1 MTRELQK
8 AVETALEADMIRA
21 GKLGLALDRRW
32 LRPDQFRNILVRDLT
47 RASRREGGVEL
58 FPNVRAVLRT
68 QENVLTLR
76 QRRLG
81 TGLGW
86 VEALTGVLD
95 SLVKAGGRYAT
106 ARYEGKT
113 MVRIQK
119 IQAQTEMLHLKAAQ
133 MAADRARMELARSQ
147 AAAQATA
154 TGPSGAVPIYD
165 AQGNVTMEKP
175 ESGLPGWL
183 IPAAAIAVVGTT
195 VVVAA
200 S

>member
-32 LRPDQFRNILVRDLT
+32 LQPNQFRNILVRDLT
-47 RASRREGGVEL
+47 RASRQEGGVEL

-95 SLVKAGGRYAT
+95 SLVKVGGKYAT

-113 MVRIQK
+113 MVRIQE
-119 IQAQTEMLHLKAAQ
+119 IQSRTDMLRLKAAQ
-133 MAADRARMELARSQ
+133 MEADRARMQLARSQ
-147 AAAQATA
+147 RATEAIA

-165 AQGNVTMEKP
+165 AQGNVTMQKP
-175 ESGLPGWL
+175 DTGLPSWL

>member
-1 MTRELQK
+1 MSRELRK

-21 GKLGLALDRRW
+21 GKLGLAIDRRW

-47 RASRREGGVEL
+47 RASRQEGGVEL

-95 SLVKAGGRYAT
+95 SLVKVGGKYAT

-113 MVRIQK
+113 MVKIHK
-119 IQAQTEMLHLKAAQ
+119 IQAQTEMLQLKAAQ

-147 AAAQATA
+147 RATEAIA
-154 TGPSGAVPIYD
+154 TGPSGAVPVYD
-165 AQGNVTMEKP
+165 AQGNVTMQKP

-183 IPAAAIAVVGTT
+183 IPAAAVAVVGTT
-195 VVVAA
+195 VAVAA

>member
-1 MTRELQK
+1 MTRELRK

-21 GKLGLALDRRW
+21 GKLGSALDRRW

-47 RASRREGGVEL
+47 RASRQEGGVEL

-68 QENVLTLR
+68 QENVLTLM

-81 TGLGW
+81 TGLGSW
-86 VEALTGVLD
+86 EAFAGVFD
-95 SLVKAGGRYAT
+95 SLIKVGGKYAT

-113 MVRIQK
+113 MVKITK
-119 IQAQTEMLHLKAAQ
+119 IQAQTDMLRLKAAQ

-147 AAAQATA
+147 RATEAIA

-165 AQGNVTMEKP
+165 AQGNVTMQKP
-175 ESGLPGWL
+175 ESGLPSWL
-183 IPAAAIAVVGTT
+183 IPAAAVAVVGTT
-195 VVVAA
+195 VAVAA